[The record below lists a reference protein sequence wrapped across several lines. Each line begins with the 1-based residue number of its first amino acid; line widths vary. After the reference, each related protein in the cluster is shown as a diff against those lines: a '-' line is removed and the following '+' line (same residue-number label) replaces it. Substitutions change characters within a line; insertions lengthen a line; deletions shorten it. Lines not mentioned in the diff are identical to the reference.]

1 MVAAMRTASAAGY
14 LLIQAVIGYEWLV
27 SGLTKIVHGDFPGG
41 LAADLLDREKDSV
54 AWYRHFLDSV
64 VIPHASTFGYLIEGV
79 ELTVGIIFI
88 ASAVIQL
95 SRRRLTP
102 QFRRGL
108 SAATALAALAGLLLA
123 INLALANSVG
133 FRPIAPDSFDEG
145 IGLDALLVCLQA
157 VVLGVS
163 FIDFLRSRDAIGSE

>member
-1 MVAAMRTASAAGY
+1 MFAAMRTASTAGY

-41 LAADLLDREKDSV
+41 LAADLLDREKESA

-64 VIPHASTFGYLIEGV
+64 VIPHSSTFGYLIEGV
-79 ELTVGIIFI
+79 ELAVGVILI
-88 ASAVIQL
+88 ASAAIQL
-95 SRRRLTP
+95 SRRPLTP

-123 INLALANSVG
+123 INLALANSIG
-133 FRPIAPDSFDEG
+133 FRPLAPDSFDEG
-145 IGLDALLVCLQA
+145 IGLDALLVCLQTII
-157 VVLGVS
+157 LGVS
-163 FIDFLRSRDAIGSE
+163 FIDFLRSGEATGRE